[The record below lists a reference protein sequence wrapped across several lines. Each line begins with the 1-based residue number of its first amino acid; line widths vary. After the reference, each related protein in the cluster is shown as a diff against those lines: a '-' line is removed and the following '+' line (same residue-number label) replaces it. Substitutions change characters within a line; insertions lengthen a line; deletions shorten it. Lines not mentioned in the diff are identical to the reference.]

1 LPPNIRHACRLLF
14 QFHHSR
20 LYPAL
25 ACQPAGVSIIAPISG
40 KFIGIGRRSARCQF
54 LRKSFM
60 SHVVENRHL
69 LTPQEIQWTRC
80 PERRQHRLVQKLML
94 EYSEDEFLKIA
105 NRHAA
110 QVEKQAMDLQG
121 ATMILALQ
129 MALRALD

>member
-1 LPPNIRHACRLLF
+1 
-14 QFHHSR
+14 
-20 LYPAL
+20 
-25 ACQPAGVSIIAPISG
+25 
-40 KFIGIGRRSARCQF
+40 
-54 LRKSFM
+54 M

>member
-1 LPPNIRHACRLLF
+1 
-14 QFHHSR
+14 
-20 LYPAL
+20 
-25 ACQPAGVSIIAPISG
+25 
-40 KFIGIGRRSARCQF
+40 
-54 LRKSFM
+54 
-60 SHVVENRHL
+60 
-69 LTPQEIQWTRC
+69 
-80 PERRQHRLVQKLML
+80 ML